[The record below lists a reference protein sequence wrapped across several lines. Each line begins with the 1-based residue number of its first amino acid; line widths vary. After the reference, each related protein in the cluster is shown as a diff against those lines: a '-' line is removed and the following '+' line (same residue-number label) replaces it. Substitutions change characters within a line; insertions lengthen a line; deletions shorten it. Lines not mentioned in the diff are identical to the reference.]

1 MEASKE
7 SYANKQKKGGKK
19 EEIDGEWWKDRWIK
33 WTQEEGYSKD
43 KRDGEVLMKRIE
55 GEKEV
60 KI

>member
-1 MEASKE
+1 MESD
-7 SYANKQKKGGKK
+7 GGK
-19 EEIDGEWWKDRWIK
+19 EGWIK

>member
-1 MEASKE
+1 MES
-7 SYANKQKKGGKK
+7 
-19 EEIDGEWWKDRWIK
+19 DGEKDRWIK